1 MVPMLITDNNNND
14 QSRMKSQNVKVW
26 GEKKSQNV
34 SALAERG
41 EYMYSA
47 LHAWYTVSVQYM
59 LTATVI
65 KLT

>member
-14 QSRMKSQNVKVW
+14 QSRIKSQNVKVW
-26 GEKKSQNV
+26 GKKSQNV

-47 LHAWYTVSVQYM
+47 
-59 LTATVI
+59 
-65 KLT
+65 